1 MDGESA
7 KRWAKAADLAAPLG
21 LLTAAQLNALGIF
34 RGAIEKGL
42 RSGRLHRV
50 HQGVYVLGHRP
61 AIREVRWAAAVMACG
76 PEAVLS
82 HRSAAA
88 AWGIRDWESRS
99 VDVTSPSGSGR
110 ERRAIRVHRAPLGEV
125 DQSVRFGIPVTSV
138 ARTVADLAHE
148 LDDEA
153 TYRMVREAQ
162 FRKLLH
168 LPALEL
174 THRRRPSRRLA
185 AIIDDLLPTETP
197 LEDLFVRAVV
207 RRYNIPP
214 PDCQEKVEGFRVDFH
229 WPAARL
235 IVETDGG
242 QHADP
247 LRMQADRIRDNVLY
261 LAGQL
266 GLRYTKPDVT
276 RRHGRVADQIRA
288 AIAACAG

>member
-1 MDGESA
+1 MDAESA

-61 AIREVRWAAAVMACG
+61 ATREVRWAAAVMACG
-76 PEAVLS
+76 REAVLS

-88 AWGIRDWESRS
+88 AWAIRDWESMT
-99 VDVTSPSGSGR
+99 VDVTSPAGSGR
-110 ERRAIRVHRAPLGEV
+110 GRRAIRVHRAPVGEV
-125 DQSVRFGIPVTSV
+125 DRSVRFGIPITSV
-138 ARTVADLAHE
+138 ARTVADMAHE
-148 LDDEA
+148 LDAEA
-153 TYRMVREAQ
+153 THRMVREAQ
-162 FRKLLH
+162 FLKLLH
-168 LPALEL
+168 LPALEIAN
-174 THRRRPSRRLA
+174 RRRPSRRLA
-185 AIIDDLLPTETP
+185 ATIDDLLPTETP
-197 LEDLFVRAVV
+197 LEDLFVRSVV
-207 RRYNIPP
+207 RRHNIPQ
-214 PDCQEKVEGFRVDFH
+214 PDCQQKVEGFRVDFH

-247 LRMQADRIRDNVLY
+247 LRMQADRIRDNVLH

-266 GLRYTKPDVT
+266 VLRYTKADVT
-276 RRHGRVADQIRA
+276 RRHRAVADQLLE
-288 AIAACAG
+288 AIAARAG